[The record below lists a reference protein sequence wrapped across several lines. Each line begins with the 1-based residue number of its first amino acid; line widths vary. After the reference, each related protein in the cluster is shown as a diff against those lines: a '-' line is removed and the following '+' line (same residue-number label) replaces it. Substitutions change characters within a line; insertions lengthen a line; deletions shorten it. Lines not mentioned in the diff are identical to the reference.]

1 MNRGCG
7 GYSFGCISL
16 CLKRFYDVS
25 GKAGNKVNRFFNV
38 NGDCKPEFHYMVNI
52 QPKLAEI
59 KKMVDKGEYF
69 TINCARQ
76 YGKTTTLRA
85 LDLFLKKEYLVISLD
100 FQIMSHANFKN
111 EEAFASAFSSELLD
125 SSEAIPQ
132 DIREKLVMFMEGTEK
147 NGTLMTLFRVLSS
160 WCSQSEKP
168 VVLMIDEV
176 DSAANNQVFMDFLAQ
191 LRGYYINRDRK
202 PTFHSVILAGVYDIK
217 NIKQKIGSH
226 EHKVNSPWNIAADFL
241 VDMCFSARETAGMLE
256 DYENDHHTGMR
267 IEETAKLL
275 YAYTSGYPYLVSRL
289 CKLMD
294 ERIGVKEES
303 AGGAWTKECFLQAV
317 RVILAEPNML
327 FESLLQKLK
336 DDPELDH
343 MLRAL
348 LFAGK
353 EITYVV
359 GIHPVEMALMFGFV
373 KVFEG
378 QVLVANRIFETL
390 LYNFFLAVPSMQQE
404 EIYDTAQ
411 KEKTL
416 FIEDGHLNMKMVL
429 ERFVV
434 HFDSLYGD
442 RGQKFYE
449 EDGRRYFMLFL
460 KPIINGTG
468 NCYVEAETRNRERT
482 DLVVDYCGEQFIV
495 ETKIWHGAARHMQG
509 QQQLFNYLDHYHL
522 KKGYLLIFNFNKKK
536 EIGVKKV
543 VLEDKVLIRLLF
555 KDGNK

>member
-1 MNRGCG
+1 MHPER
-7 GYSFGCISL
+7 L
-16 CLKRFYDVS
+16 VS
-25 GKAGNKVNRFFNV
+25 KMDRCFNV

-85 LDLFLKKEYLVISLD
+85 LDRFLEKEYLVVSLD
-100 FQIMSHANFKN
+100 FQMMSHANFKN
-111 EEAFASAFSSELLD
+111 EETFVSAFSGEVLDHSED
-125 SSEAIPQ
+125 MPQ
-132 DIREKLVMFMEGTEK
+132 EIREKLVMFMEGTEK
-147 NGTLMTLFRVLSS
+147 NGTLLALFRILSR
-160 WCSQSEKP
+160 WCGQSEKP

-217 NIKQKIGSH
+217 NIKQKIGSRDM
-226 EHKVNSPWNIAADFL
+226 HKVNSPWNIAADFL
-241 VDMCFSARETAGMLE
+241 VDMSFSAKEIAQMLE
-256 DYENDHHTGMR
+256 EYENDHHTGMSV
-267 IEETAKLL
+267 EVMAELL
-275 YAYTSGYPYLVSRL
+275 YAYTSGYPFLISRL

-294 ERIGVKEES
+294 ERIQVKEEG
-303 AGGAWTKECFLQAV
+303 AGTWTKEGFLQAV
-317 RVILAEPNML
+317 RMILAEPNML

-336 DDPELDH
+336 EDPELDQ
-343 MLRAL
+343 MLRGL

-353 EITYVV
+353 EIVYAV
-359 GIHPVEMALMFGFV
+359 GIRPVEMALMFGFV
-373 KVFEG
+373 KVIKN
-378 QVLVANRIFETL
+378 QVQVANRIFETL

-404 EIYDTAQ
+404 EIYETAQ

-416 FIEDGHLNMKMVL
+416 FIEDGHLNMEMVL

-482 DLVVDYCGEQFIV
+482 DLVVDYCGEQFII
-495 ETKIWHGAARHMQG
+495 ETKIWHGAVRHLQG
-509 QQQLFNYLDHYHL
+509 QQQLFHYLEHYHL
-522 KKGYLLIFNFNKKK
+522 KKGYLLTFNFNKKK
-536 EIGVKKV
+536 EIGVKEV
-543 VLEDKVLIRLLF
+543 VLEDKVLIEATV
-555 KDGNK
+555 